1 MKISTQLQGIN
12 KDLDKSRL
20 LIFKD
25 KIIIRGKNEIQ
36 IKSISQANVIQ
47 ITDLKPKLCSIYYCL
62 QQKRLS

>member
-47 ITDLKPKLCSIYYCL
+47 ITDL
-62 QQKRLS
+62 